1 MKGKFGMFK
10 FTFWFSKIGVIDV
23 TCRICVQYLNNCAFD
38 YLSRWKK
45 SDYFGSS
52 FIFPSL
58 LMCFFF
64 RSFVRYLGERKAAS
78 SRPRYDGSQTT
89 KFLAKDSLILS
100 YEKHEFP
107 ARNQFH

>member
-1 MKGKFGMFK
+1 MFSGIICFGYLTVTQWFLPQMKGEFGMFK

-58 LMCFFF
+58 LMCFF
-64 RSFVRYLGERKAAS
+64 
-78 SRPRYDGSQTT
+78 
-89 KFLAKDSLILS
+89 
-100 YEKHEFP
+100 
-107 ARNQFH
+107 